1 MLPHDAEEDAAAD
14 DGRLFAGVRFALVGF
29 DPVSE
34 SQYRSEMVRRG
45 GADAGGYGA
54 DCTHLV
60 ICGLLYDDPVCVA
73 ARKDGKKVVS
83 ELWVDDS
90 LDLGEVADA
99 DRVLYRPVRDFNGI
113 PGSESPCICL
123 TGYQKNGREDI
134 MKMVTLMGAQ
144 FSKPLIAHKV
154 THLVCYKFEGE
165 KYELAKRVK
174 INLVNHQWL
183 EDCLMAWKILPV
195 DDYTKSGWE
204 LEIMMSQVKDSEDE
218 EEAGRSSSASKC
230 VTRSTHA
237 TEIIMTTLVDPGI
250 QAPTQGPTISSGNE
264 GIAAGGQLSTP
275 EQIKKAGGS
284 SKRSLNIK
292 SDRRNAPKTTGLT
305 ISSDPDAHESADH
318 SLILNGKEKVPKDQI
333 NRDEATDDVKKALG
347 VSPGGCSTPNIG
359 GSTVYADHHV
369 HQLTTMPAMLVDN
382 TENID
387 GNCLDSANQNNAN
400 NVLWSAPSKENFSEK
415 TLQLSDTSGKVLK
428 DGGSAPDLHKAVH
441 QSNAERKLTLCEA
454 NLRLTGNAASKNTQI
469 SCYSR
474 KRSQKSMSLEAN
486 LKSATASPQS
496 FERITTRVE
505 FNISPSR
512 QSHHKITDLTDAES
526 LRDDEV
532 VKKMNKSGGVLAQR
546 TNMFSS
552 ISPKPSNGSS
562 ATGTTNSPFSSKESA
577 SEAAN
582 ISGLSR
588 NSTQPVI
595 LTEKEK
601 SVSFKSNLLSY
612 RRTSLKLVRPVEEQK
627 LPESSTDGRKLLRE
641 NPLALYEARSEKDF
655 AASSSSNS
663 EVEKRICGFSL
674 QNGNTEMSDVPQV
687 NKTEAVAPNTDS
699 KNVVS
704 HQNLEAI
711 PKEIQVTVITD
722 ECGTFPQEAP
732 TSKVKNASAKRFLNT
747 SNKAANRSLKS
758 KYEFVSS
765 KSNHDK
771 VVSHEN
777 IGAQPEKNHASPN
790 GAECTVSFPE
800 EISNSKADNVDAKS
814 SQDANS
820 EMNCELAQSN
830 TELTEENMDKNSKKL
845 LGRVIAD
852 GHQISSFEKA
862 PNAIA
867 RNTVAK
873 ASQIADVD
881 MPDASTVNNT
891 GSMSSKSG
899 FKEVCR
905 PENAESCPQRLSSD
919 TKMDDI
925 ETCTPNVVPKNRVR
939 KAVRKRK
946 VSSVPQNSFG
956 ADPCKNG
963 RAFVS
968 EAKVVYSRRASGS
981 SKNASKATVDQTSN
995 EDGAKDAGGSFFKD
1009 AVQNRMEIFQN
1020 LEARSSKRQKAADLM
1035 EGSTDHNKENLPVN
1049 SNVVSKSK
1057 YGNNC
1062 VSSKYFAKEV
1072 GNGKDVLADHGMVE
1086 ENDYRGTLSVLEPR
1100 FFILSGHRLLRKEY
1114 KSILRRLKGRICR
1127 DSHSWSLQATHFITP
1142 ELRRT
1147 EKFFAATASGSW
1159 ILKPD
1164 YLTACN
1170 EAGKFLEEEPFEWHG
1185 HGLSNGDTISMD
1197 APRKWRQLRQHTG
1210 HGAFYGMQIIIYGEC
1225 ISPSLDTLKRAV
1237 RAGDGTIL
1245 ATCPPY
1251 ARFLR
1256 SRVDFAVVSAGMP
1269 DADAWVQEFKRHGI
1283 PCISADYLVEYVCKP
1298 CQSLSKHV
1306 LFNTHDLADKSHAK
1320 LLKGQHDV
1328 LGAGE
1333 ATEGGDADPTC
1344 SACGSNDREGLM
1356 LICGSEQNGAG
1367 CGVGMHMHCC
1377 NPPLE
1382 AAPDGEWL
1390 CANCHQHK
1398 PLKKAAK
1405 SRALRRR

>member
-1 MLPHDAEEDAAAD
+1 
-14 DGRLFAGVRFALVGF
+14 
-29 DPVSE
+29 
-34 SQYRSEMVRRG
+34 MVRRG
-45 GADAGGYGA
+45 GADVGGYGA

-60 ICGLLYDDPVCVA
+60 ISGLLYDDPVCVS

-90 LDLGEVADA
+90 LDLGQVADA

-113 PGSESPCICL
+113 PGSESLCICL

-134 MKMVTLMGAQ
+134 MKMVTLMGAK

-183 EDCLMAWKILPV
+183 EDCLMAWEIRPV

-204 LEIMMSQVKDSEDE
+204 LEIMMAQVKDSEDE
-218 EEAGRSSSASKC
+218 EEAGRSSSTSKC
-230 VTRSTHA
+230 VTRSIPA

-284 SKRSLNIK
+284 SKRTLNIK

-305 ISSDPDAHESADH
+305 VSSGPDAHESADH
-318 SLILNGKEKVPKDQI
+318 SLILNGKENVPKDQV
-333 NRDEATDDVKKALG
+333 NRDGATDHVKKALG

-359 GSTVYADHHV
+359 GSTVYTDHHV
-369 HQLTTMPAMLVDN
+369 HQSTTMPSMLVDN

-415 TLQLSDTSGKVLK
+415 TLQLSDMCGKVLK
-428 DGGSAPDLHKAVH
+428 DGGSTPE
-441 QSNAERKLTLCEA
+441 QKLTEA
-454 NLRLTGNAASKNTQI
+454 NLRLTCNASSKNTQI

-474 KRSQKSMSLEAN
+474 KRSQKSKSLEAN
-486 LKSATASPQS
+486 LKSATVSSQS

-512 QSHHKITDLTDAES
+512 QSHHKVTDLTDAGS
-526 LRDDEV
+526 LRNDEV
-532 VKKMNKSGGVLAQR
+532 VKKMNKSGVLAQR
-546 TNMFSS
+546 TNLFSS
-552 ISPKPSNGSS
+552 ISSKPSNGSS
-562 ATGTTNSPFSSKESA
+562 ATGTASSPFSSRESA

-601 SVSFKSNLLSY
+601 SGSFKRNLLSY

-663 EVEKRICGFSL
+663 EIEKRICGFSL
-674 QNGNTEMSDVPQV
+674 QNGDTEMSDMPQV

-704 HQNLEAI
+704 HQHLEAI

-722 ECGTFPQEAP
+722 ECGTFPQEVP
-732 TSKVKNASAKRFLNT
+732 TSKVKNASAKRLMNT

-758 KYEFVSS
+758 KDEVVSS

-771 VVSHEN
+771 VVSQEN

-790 GAECTVSFPE
+790 GVDCTVSFRE

-820 EMNCELAQSN
+820 EMNFELTPSN
-830 TELTEENMDKNSKKL
+830 TELTEENMCKNSKKL

-873 ASQIADVD
+873 ASQIIDVD
-881 MPDASTVNNT
+881 MPDAP
-891 GSMSSKSG
+891 
-899 FKEVCR
+899 

-919 TKMDDI
+919 TKMDDP
-925 ETCTPNVVPKNRVR
+925 ETCTPNDVPKNRVR
-939 KAVRKRK
+939 KAVRKRM

-963 RAFVS
+963 KAFVS
-968 EAKVVYSRRASGS
+968 EAKVVYSRRASQS
-981 SKNASKATVDQTSN
+981 SKNASKVTVDRTSN
-995 EDGAKDAGGSFFKD
+995 EDGAKAADGSFFKD
-1009 AVQNRMEIFQN
+1009 SVQNRTEIFQN
-1020 LEARSSKRQKAADLM
+1020 LEARSSKRQKTTDLM
-1035 EGSTDHNKENLPVN
+1035 ESCTDHNKENLPVN

-1057 YGNNC
+1057 YENC
-1062 VSSKYFAKEV
+1062 ASSKCFVKAE
-1072 GNGKDVLADHGMVE
+1072 GNGKDVLADHGMAE
-1086 ENDYRGTLSVLEPR
+1086 ENDYCGTLSVLEPR

-1114 KSILRRLKGRICR
+1114 KSILRRLKGRVCR
-1127 DSHSWSLQATHFITP
+1127 DSHTWSLQATHFITP

-1147 EKFFAATASGSW
+1147 EKFFAATASGRW

-1170 EAGKFLEEEPFEWHG
+1170 EAGKFLEEEAFEWHG

-1197 APRKWRQLRQHTG
+1197 APRKWRQLRQNTG
-1210 HGAFYGMQIIIYGEC
+1210 RGAFYGMQIIIYGEC

-1245 ATCPPY
+1245 ATSPPY
-1251 ARFLR
+1251 ARLM
-1256 SRVDFAVVSAGMP
+1256 SSHVDFAVVSAGMP
-1269 DADAWVQEFKRHGI
+1269 SADAWVQEFKRHGI

-1298 CQSLSKHV
+1298 GQSLSKHV

-1320 LLKGQHDV
+1320 LLEAQHDV
-1328 LGAGE
+1328 LAAGE
-1333 ATEGGDADPTC
+1333 ATEGGDADATIC
-1344 SACGSNDREGLM
+1344 CACGSNDREGHV
-1356 LICGSEQNGAG
+1356 LICGSEHKGAG
-1367 CGVGMHMHCC
+1367 CGAELLQ
-1377 NPPLE
+1377 PSP
-1382 AAPDGEWL
+1382 
-1390 CANCHQHK
+1390 
-1398 PLKKAAK
+1398 
-1405 SRALRRR
+1405 